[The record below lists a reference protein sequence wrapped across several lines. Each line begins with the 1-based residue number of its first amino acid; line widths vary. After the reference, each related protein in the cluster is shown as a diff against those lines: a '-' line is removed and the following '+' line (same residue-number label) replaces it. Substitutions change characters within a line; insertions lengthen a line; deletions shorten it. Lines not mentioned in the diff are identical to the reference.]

1 MTPAGERNRKAM
13 KADAVITVNDPD
25 DLGERVDKVTIR
37 RGSHERT
44 RLEVYAKRR
53 SMHGT
58 LDGNGVEEVERWE
71 KIDELSEQA
80 STEVLFGLAEAFGYD
95 LEAR

>member
-1 MTPAGERNRKAM
+1 LASNDYESDRIEREVTDSWREH
-13 KADAVITVNDPD
+13 
-25 DLGERVDKVTIR
+25 DLGVRVDKVTIR
-37 RGSHERT
+37 RDTHERT
-44 RLEVYAKRR
+44 RIEVYAKRR

-58 LDGNGVEEVERWE
+58 LDGNSTEEIERWE

>member
-1 MTPAGERNRKAM
+1 MASNDYESDRIEREVTESWREH
-13 KADAVITVNDPD
+13 
-25 DLGERVDKVTIR
+25 DLGVRVDKVTIR
-37 RGSHERT
+37 RGPHERT

-53 SMHGT
+53 SMNGT
-58 LDGNGVEEVERWE
+58 LDGSGVEEVERWE

-80 STEVLFGLAEAFGYD
+80 STEVLFGLAEAFGYE